1 VYAFV
6 LGYGIGATICALY
19 NRLAVRLR

>member
-6 LGYGIGATICALY
+6 LGYAVGRLIGAIY
-19 NRLAVRLR
+19 NRLAGTAA